1 MESLYDPVKW
11 LAEGRA
17 FVERARCGTISDE
30 YLSEDIE
37 LAYDVS
43 AWPQPWL
50 AAELLTHDLGSGL
63 EAGVGMVLNA
73 EHPVTVTPEGDVDAL
88 LAAGDLEGAWR
99 ACFAPEL
106 ADAIEAR
113 DAAAPIEKLTEPKKK
128 SELEKVWAT
137 AARTLSPRS
146 AFTGTWPSKW
156 KDAQRRMRVL
166 YARPRSPLF
175 AAAALAFANR
185 EDVGYT
191 SISAQTF
198 WQSMCWFIAEQAD
211 IRQLA
216 ALEAL
221 EQRVCA
227 IEGRKELFATPALRA
242 VTPRALSERTRA
254 AIAALA
260 VEKPAPRPTLSL
272 SSAEERGVAADLLLE
287 EGDPRGEL
295 IVVQRSI
302 AATGS
307 TPELRKRQKQ
317 LLTKHIKAWCPSM
330 IARDTC
336 VFRDGVPVAGQL
348 QFYSDVELASF
359 GGAKALA
366 TFETLIIPGAAM
378 GPIEPSTIAD
388 VVRSL
393 PALRHVITTDEAALL
408 LARGVPTAIEHLTI
422 DGGRAI
428 PRDRPGL
435 PKLRRVDAPSVQ
447 GVDVFG
453 CNDSGDWDHLRR
465 AGKHVAVVLAD
476 LEFLDGGGWEL
487 WAEGDA
493 VTAKPRVGS
502 RAKSLAATLARVVS
516 WDGVRELRIPENFAA
531 ITIEGVAVTPIAAI
545 DPERF
550 GASLWSS
557 KSRR

>member
-113 DAAAPIEKLTEPKKK
+113 DAAAPIE
-128 SELEKVWAT
+128 
-137 AARTLSPRS
+137 
-146 AFTGTWPSKW
+146 KW

-557 KSRR
+557 KSCR